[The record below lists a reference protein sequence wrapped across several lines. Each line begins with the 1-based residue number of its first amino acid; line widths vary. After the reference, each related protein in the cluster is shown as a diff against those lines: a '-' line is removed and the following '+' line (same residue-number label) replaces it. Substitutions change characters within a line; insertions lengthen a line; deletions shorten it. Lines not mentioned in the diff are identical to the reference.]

1 MLTLH
6 PPSFLA
12 GHGPAAQR
20 DLADL
25 LPVGVQAQ
33 LAQLLRIIL
42 GILLVFDV
50 GHVPEAAAGAHA
62 GRHQPREHGR
72 VGPGGA
78 LRNHIQ
84 AALRLD
90 DYVV

>member
-1 MLTLH
+1 MPPTLC
-6 PPSFLA
+6 LA
-12 GHGPAAQR
+12 DHGPAAQR

-33 LAQLLRIIL
+33 LAQLLRFLVL
-42 GILLVFDV
+42 GLGLVFDV

-62 GRHQPREHGR
+62 GRHQPREHGG

-78 LRNHIQ
+78 LRNHIH
-84 AALRLD
+84 AALRFD
-90 DYVV
+90 D